1 MNLRDLHKHSF
12 FSDER
17 RQLWDLLNKL
27 NTIVQDKFDKDY
39 FACEYFEKFGCEIKR
54 SDIPFKGDI
63 DHIPLEVRIDTID
76 HRNFKYHINMP
87 VEVAEKI
94 LVLGLP

>member
-1 MNLRDLHKHSF
+1 MNLRDLRKCSF

-63 DHIPLEVRIDTID
+63 DHIPLAVIGIARGRRDV
-76 HRNFKYHINMP
+76 KYHINMP